1 MTQLH
6 WGEARSLI
14 SHEDLLERT
23 MSLYRDE
30 ADTGF
35 FVIEID

>member
-14 SHEDLLERT
+14 SREDLLERT
-23 MSLYRDE
+23 MYLFRYE
-30 ADTGF
+30 ADTRF
-35 FVIEID
+35 FVIDID